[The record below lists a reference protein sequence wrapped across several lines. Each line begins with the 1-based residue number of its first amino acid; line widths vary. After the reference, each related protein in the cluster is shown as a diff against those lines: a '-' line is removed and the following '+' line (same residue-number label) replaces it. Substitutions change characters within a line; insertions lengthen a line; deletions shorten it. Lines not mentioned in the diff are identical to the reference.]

1 MILVPMLGSAMSYAA
16 FGQADD
22 LSPAAT
28 FRTSTAEVHITFS
41 TTDQNDRVMATVQPS
56 DFAIVD
62 RDLVVREFRSF
73 TRSEYTR
80 MKIALLVDSSGSV
93 TPQFRKEVASVL
105 QVISETSGVPE
116 EDVSVIS
123 FRDLKPAVVCAGN
136 CRTLNEN
143 QNKNQ
148 NVNQNANYASD
159 PNANPVFLTMKNG
172 GLTPLY
178 DSAVFA
184 SRFLAKQRD
193 DAKSDGGRVRRILIL
208 FSDGVDTISLSSF
221 SDVVQEAL
229 LDDIIIYTVGVGRSQ
244 SFNGVQV
251 LRSLA
256 LKTGGRY
263 FPIEAGSSKI
273 TDAIL
278 EDFHATYTV
287 AYKLPYYT
295 AGFHEVRILPTHNLG
310 LQFHCRLGYYFS
322 GQR

>member
-1 MILVPMLGSAMSYAA
+1 MSYAA

-28 FRTSTAEVHITFS
+28 FRTSTAEVRITFS

-136 CRTLNEN
+136 CRGL
-143 QNKNQ
+143 
-148 NVNQNANYASD
+148 D
-159 PNANPVFLTMKNG
+159 ANPQLLAIKDG

-229 LDDIIIYTVGVGRSQ
+229 LDDITIYTVGVGRSQ

-263 FPIEAGSSKI
+263 FPIEAGTSKI
-273 TDAIL
+273 TDTIL

-322 GQR
+322 GQP

>member
-1 MILVPMLGSAMSYAA
+1 MLGIAMSYAA
-16 FGQADD
+16 LGQADD
-22 LSPAAT
+22 LSPTAT
-28 FRTSTAEVHITFS
+28 FRTSTAEVRLTFS

-80 MKIALLVDSSGSV
+80 MKIALLVDASGSV

-136 CRTLNEN
+136 CRTLNW
-143 QNKNQ
+143 
-148 NVNQNANYASD
+148 
-159 PNANPVFLTMKNG
+159 NPEFLAMKEG

-184 SRFLAKQRD
+184 SRFLAKH
-193 DAKSDGGRVRRILIL
+193 SDQPQDNGGRVRKVLIL
-208 FSDGVDTISLSSF
+208 FSDGLDTISLSSF
-221 SDVVQEAL
+221 ADVVHEAL
-229 LDDIIIYTVGVGRSQ
+229 LNDVTIYTVDAGRSQ

-273 TDAIL
+273 TDVIL

-287 AYKLPYYT
+287 AYKLPYYA

-322 GQR
+322 EQP

>member
-1 MILVPMLGSAMSYAA
+1 
-16 FGQADD
+16 
-22 LSPAAT
+22 
-28 FRTSTAEVHITFS
+28 
-41 TTDQNDRVMATVQPS
+41 MATVQPS

-62 RDLVVREFRSF
+62 RDVVVREFRSF

-80 MKIALLVDSSGSV
+80 MKIALLVDASASV

-116 EDVSVIS
+116 EDISVIS

-136 CRTLNEN
+136 CRTLYANPRAN
-143 QNKNQ
+143 QN
-148 NVNQNANYASD
+148 
-159 PNANPVFLTMKNG
+159 PNLEFLSIKDG

-184 SRFLAKQRD
+184 SRFLANRNGETKG
-193 DAKSDGGRVRRILIL
+193 DGGRFRRILIL
-208 FSDGVDTISLSSF
+208 FSDGLDTISLSSF

-229 LDDIIIYTVGVGRSQ
+229 LDDVTIYTVDVGRTHS
-244 SFNGVQV
+244 SNGVQV
-251 LRSLA
+251 LRNFA

-263 FPIEAGSSKI
+263 FSIEAGSSRI

-278 EDFHATYTV
+278 EDFRATYTV
-287 AYKLPYYT
+287 EYKLPDYT
-295 AGFHEVRILPTHNLG
+295 AGFHEIHILPTHNLG

-322 GQR
+322 EQP